1 MSIISGI
8 LPANR
13 ACELR
18 EEIYIRIM
26 PTLLGFTHHESLG
39 HVWLLMMGSI
49 HVSTTST
56 TYLNSLQSSQF
67 YKLVVVVVIRSNC
80 YVVYIL
86 FLDENVINLYSLTS
100 PTRRNK
106 TWNPLPMEVTQ

>member
-26 PTLLGFTHHESLG
+26 PTLLGFTHQESLG

-56 TYLNSLQSSQF
+56 TYLKFAIWPILQE
-67 YKLVVVVVIRSNC
+67 LVVVVYMVKLLRRN
-80 YVVYIL
+80 IL
-86 FLDENVINLYSLTS
+86 FLDQNAINVFSLTS

-106 TWNPLPMEVTQ
+106 TWNPLPIEVTQ

>member
-26 PTLLGFTHHESLG
+26 PTLLGFTHQESLG

-56 TYLNSLQSSQF
+56 TYLKFAIWPILQE
-67 YKLVVVVVIRSNC
+67 LVVVVYMVKLLRRIHIVSRSKC
-80 YVVYIL
+80 
-86 FLDENVINLYSLTS
+86 
-100 PTRRNK
+100 NK
-106 TWNPLPMEVTQ
+106 CVFTYESHEKK